1 MAPGAMPQPG
11 ADRAEGGP
19 APESG
24 LGHVVGRPSRAAAA
38 AALKAHVAVLGG
50 EPLRAAIGAE
60 LDAAEK
66 LGGKERRFV
75 AFAAR
80 ELSRHQRRLDL
91 TARALGRPP
100 SSLQLTEDQAL
111 LRYALWR
118 RHLTHASADRVLVEL
133 ALPGPLRPR
142 SLPDAVLAAELA
154 KDVSLDFG
162 PTPLEQAANYHSFP
176 TWLAQAIERAAP
188 KGELAAVLEA
198 LNREPFL
205 TLRARPPGTREEL
218 LAALRADGHEVAPCA
233 QAPDALRV
241 TDERRAVFETRWMK
255 EGRLQVMDL
264 GSQLLAALCRA
275 QPGQIVVDACAG
287 AGGKT
292 IFLADAVGPTG
303 RVYACDAKPQRL
315 KEARARAHALKLRHV
330 SFPHEP
336 RLDLAD
342 IVLVDAP
349 CSGVGTLSREPDQK
363 WKLSPKK
370 VEDFART
377 QRQILDG
384 IAPKVKP
391 GCVVVYGTCSLLGEE
406 DEDVVAGFLAAH
418 PDFAPDGE
426 ALRVWPHRL
435 DGGGFFGARLK
446 KVE

>member
-1 MAPGAMPQPG
+1 MSERAPDPPREDTAPDPG
-11 ADRAEGGP
+11 M
-19 APESG
+19 
-24 LGHVVGRPSRAAAA
+24 GHVVGRPSRAAAA
-38 AALKAHVAVLGG
+38 AALKAHVAVLKG
-50 EPLRAAIGAE
+50 EPLRAAIGRE

-100 SSLQLTEDQAL
+100 STLQLTEDQAIF
-111 LRYALWR
+111 RYALWR
-118 RHLTHASADRVLVEL
+118 RHLTQASADRVLVEL

-142 SLPDAVLAAELA
+142 SLPDAVLKAELA
-154 KDVSLDFG
+154 RDVTPDLG
-162 PTPLEQAANYHSFP
+162 PTPLEQAANRHSFP

-188 KGELAAVLEA
+188 QGELEAVLEA

-218 LAALRADGHEVAPCA
+218 LDALRADGHEVAPCA
-233 QAPDALRV
+233 EAPDALRV

-275 QPGQIVVDACAG
+275 QPGQSVVDFCAG

-292 IFLADAVGPTG
+292 IFLADAVGPRG
-303 RVYACDAKPQRL
+303 RVYAWDAKPQRL
-315 KEARARAHALKLRHV
+315 KEARSRIHELKLRHV

-363 WKLSPKK
+363 WKLSAQK
-370 VEDFART
+370 VEAFAQT

-384 IAPKVKP
+384 LAPKVRP
-391 GCVVVYGTCSLLGEE
+391 GCVVVYGTCSLLREE

-426 ALRVWPHRL
+426 ALRVWPHRV

-446 KVE
+446 KAE